1 MAIPESLGDD
11 LRAALAVRH
20 ELGPDFE
27 PEIVESFLQRL
38 DTTIEA
44 RVNTQVNA
52 RLAEAKAPLA
62 ERRGTSAELVF
73 ASMLGGLLAT
83 GVIGAT
89 MRAEGIAAVFLV
101 WIVVAVINVAH
112 AVAGRPRPTR

>member
-1 MAIPESLGDD
+1 MAIPESPADD

-27 PEIVESFLQRL
+27 PEIVESFLERL
-38 DTTIEA
+38 DRTIEA
-44 RVNTQVNA
+44 RVDARVNA
-52 RLAEAKAPLA
+52 RPAEAPAA
-62 ERRGTSAELVF
+62 ERSGTPAELVF

-83 GVIGAT
+83 GVIGVT
-89 MRAEGIAAVFLV
+89 MQADGIAAVFLV

-112 AVAGRPRPTR
+112 AVAGRPPTR